1 MNPRISTDEALHF
14 LATEFHVDVTPAAGL
29 AGQALRTWVEE
40 TEDELARL
48 FRKMSFMRNCTAA
61 ERSAAYDRLM
71 DMRGLHPLPENVEAN
86 GAASD
91 AMNALYTL
99 ADFPVLASL
108 ARERTQASKL
118 DGRAC
123 RHLYLEAAAKLEQ
136 PHIPSRELA
145 LMRVLGVKPPVTH
158 PILVIDLEATCD
170 EGDGF
175 PAEHMEIIEIGA
187 VWATAEGKVLDT
199 FQSLVRPVVR
209 PQLTPF
215 CRELVGIDQAEVDA
229 ADLFPVVAARLSSFA
244 QLHQAS
250 QMTWGSW
257 GQFDA
262 NQLARDC
269 DRHGTPHPLHGFDH
283 VNLKRRFAKARKIKE
298 VGMARALQMVGLAL
312 DGTHHRGLDDA
323 RNIAKLLP
331 WCPEQ

>member
-1 MNPRISTDEALHF
+1 MNSQISTEDAS
-14 LATEFHVDVTPAAGL
+14 HV
-29 AGQALRTWVEE
+29 E
-40 TEDELARL
+40 T
-48 FRKMSFMRNCTAA
+48 MS
-61 ERSAAYDRLM
+61 
-71 DMRGLHPLPENVEAN
+71 
-86 GAASD
+86 
-91 AMNALYTL
+91 ALYRL

-123 RHLYLEAAAKLEQ
+123 RHLYLQAATTLQAL
-136 PHIPSRELA
+136 HIPAHELA
-145 LMRVLGVKPPVTH
+145 LMQALGVVLPVNQ

-170 EGDGF
+170 EGDGI
-175 PAEHMEIIEIGA
+175 PADQMEIIEIGA
-187 VWATAEGKVLDT
+187 VWATAEGKVLDA

-215 CRELVGIDQAEVDA
+215 CRQLVGIDQAEVDT
-229 ADLFPVVAARLSSFA
+229 ADLFPVVAARLASFA
-244 QLHQAS
+244 QQHQAS
-250 QMTWGSW
+250 RTWGSW
-257 GQFDA
+257 GKFDA
-262 NQLARDC
+262 TQLARDC
-269 DRHGTPHPLHGFDH
+269 ERHGAPHPLQGFEH